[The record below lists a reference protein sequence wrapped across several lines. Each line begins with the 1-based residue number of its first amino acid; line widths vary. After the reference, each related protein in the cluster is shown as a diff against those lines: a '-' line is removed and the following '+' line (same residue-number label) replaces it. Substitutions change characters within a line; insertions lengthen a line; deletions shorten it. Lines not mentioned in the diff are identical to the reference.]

1 MKEEIK
7 KDVEKALKIVE
18 GDLESRRAFFDEFS
32 DLVLFRMRKIGGAY
46 CSYKYSNPPCCFQI
60 LADEW
65 QGRSSGQSNPQC
77 DKASEAYLWAF
88 NYLLK
93 RLKSYKGLN
102 NATLN
107 TYVHAILFS
116 HNMKVDWLR
125 EQHSRINIPRCVQSL
140 SSNCQE
146 VYIQL
151 RLRKQRNAI
160 AKGLNLSAES
170 VDDVI
175 TEVYAALS
183 KTGLLDLLIPP
194 SIVSITDK
202 RDDERDGNEIPIP
215 SHDVPPDQFIDLSRF
230 LKKLQDALNRL
241 KSRSKKP
248 YYLLDL
254 YYGKEMTLKE
264 ILTYF
269 EKVGINPLIEKKLTE
284 QVVFYQLEKSRDEL
298 LRILKEDTPVS
309 WGGNL
314 NEENLKEILNDLGQ
328 DLF

>member
-7 KDVEKALKIVE
+7 KDIEKASRIVE

-32 DLVLFRMRKIGGAY
+32 DLVLFRMRKIAGAY

-125 EQHSRINIPRCVQSL
+125 EQHSRINIPKCVQAL
-140 SSNCQE
+140 SADCRE
-146 VYIQL
+146 IYIQL
-151 RLRKQRNAI
+151 RLRKQRDTI
-160 AKGLNLSAES
+160 AKGLNLSADG
-170 VDDVI
+170 VDDAI
-175 TEVYAALS
+175 TEVYTALS
-183 KTGLLDLLIPP
+183 KAGLLDLLIPP
-194 SIVSITDK
+194 SIVLITDK
-202 RDDERDGNEIPIP
+202 RDDEGDGNEITIP
-215 SHDVPPDQFIDLSRF
+215 SQDISPDQYIDLSQF
-230 LKKLQDALNRL
+230 LKKFQDALSIL
-241 KSRSKKP
+241 KSHSKKY

-264 ILTYF
+264 ILNYF
-269 EKVGINPLIEKKLTE
+269 QKVGINLPTEKVLTE
-284 QVVFYQLEKSRDEL
+284 QVVFYQLEKSRKEL
-298 LRILKEDTPVS
+298 LKILKEDILVS

-314 NEENLKEILNDLGQ
+314 NEESIKEILSDLGQ